1 MSNAMNDSTD
11 GVTNAATTGANVG
24 ATACATAD
32 ATAATAN
39 TVSNQVNHSA
49 TKDTMH
55 DAARNDAPNPI
66 SRAGARLSPRQLRLA
81 ALALAALLGIGA
93 VVAVAQD
100 GKDGKASAA
109 DKKGGA
115 RPALTVNLTAPQAIQ
130 WPQLIPAN
138 GNIVAWQEAVIGPEL
153 SGSRLTDVL
162 VNVGDVVKKGQVLAR
177 IASESVNAELA
188 QSRAAVVE
196 SEAQLAEAKAN
207 ADRARQIQATGALSA
222 QQINQYLTQEQ
233 TALARLNAVRAK
245 VQADELRLS
254 YTRVVAPDDGIISAR
269 NATVGSLAQQ
279 GQELFRLIRGG
290 RLEWRAEVVA
300 ADISRVK
307 TGLPASLTTP
317 SGQAVQGKVRM
328 VAPTVDPQTRTAL
341 VYVDL
346 PAQAM
351 AVGAR
356 AGMFARG
363 SFELGK
369 TSALTLPQ
377 TAVLQR
383 EGFSYAFRVGP
394 DGRVVQIKVD
404 VGRRIGDRVEIASG
418 LTPETRVIA
427 SGVGFLADGDL
438 VRVVDAPLASAE
450 QKK

>member
-1 MSNAMNDSTD
+1 VPGALLALDLPRAHGAGILGVRVWPAPDYTRVTLELDASLKSAHFVITD
-11 GVTNAATTGANVG
+11 PPRLVVDLEGV
-24 ATACATAD
+24 D
-32 ATAATAN
+32 I
-39 TVSNQVNHSA
+39 
-49 TKDTMH
+49 
-55 DAARNDAPNPI
+55 DAA
-66 SRAGARLSPRQLRLA
+66 LRE
-81 ALALAALLGIGA
+81 
-93 VVAVAQD
+93 
-100 GKDGKASAA
+100 
-109 DKKGGA
+109 
-115 RPALTVNLTAPQAIQ
+115 
-130 WPQLIPAN
+130 
-138 GNIVAWQEAVIGPEL
+138 IV
-153 SGSRLTDVL
+153 
-162 VNVGDVVKKGQVLAR
+162 
-177 IASESVNAELA
+177 
-188 QSRAAVVE
+188 
-196 SEAQLAEAKAN
+196 
-207 ADRARQIQATGALSA
+207 
-222 QQINQYLTQEQ
+222 
-233 TALARLNAVRAK
+233 AK